1 MSGLEV
7 CEKIREKFPMCDLPV
22 IMVSA
27 KGKPENIAEVFI
39 IFRRKEFKI
48 LVYNINFV
56 HFIGSEQGSK

>member
-27 KGKPENIAEVFI
+27 RSKPENIAEVS
-39 IFRRKEFKI
+39 RHSSYSLTLLLTLLLSHLLLR
-48 LVYNINFV
+48 
-56 HFIGSEQGSK
+56 